1 MSQGSRIDG
10 RGLRVRRRSGRATM
24 RDVAD
29 RAGVGAITVSR
40 FFTDPSTVSASLAT
54 RIEQAV
60 RELGYVPNRI
70 AGGLASAGARVIP
83 VIVPSLA
90 NAVYANIIQGIH
102 DVLIPQG
109 YQILL
114 GPTGFSLAEEEALV
128 TTSLGWSPQGIIL
141 TGVDHTPHARRLLL
155 SARIPIV
162 ETMELGESPLDINV
176 GFSHVQAGYA
186 MTERLITLGYRHI
199 AFAGAR
205 LDQDVRAMR
214 RCEGYL
220 AALRR
225 HKLPTDLVLRFPTP
239 TKYEQ
244 GAKALEWL
252 LVQRPQID
260 AVFCHHDVLAV
271 GVLLECQ
278 RKNVEVPRRLAV
290 AGFNGLDISAA
301 VIPRLTTVVSP
312 RYRIGQLAAELL
324 LRRLKGEAVDRRVD
338 VGFEI
343 IERES
348 TRPSRQRGR

>member
-1 MSQGSRIDG
+1 
-10 RGLRVRRRSGRATM
+10 M
-24 RDVAD
+24 RDVAA

-40 FFTDPSTVSASLAT
+40 FFANPSSVSTTLAT
-54 RIEQAV
+54 RIAKAV
-60 RELGYVPNRI
+60 RELDYVPNRI
-70 AGGLASAGARVIP
+70 AGGLASVRARVIP

-114 GPTGFSLAEEEALV
+114 GHTSFSLAEEEALV
-128 TTSLGWSPQGIIL
+128 ATFLGWFPQGMIL
-141 TGVDHTPHARRLLL
+141 TGIDHTPHTRRLLL

-162 ETMELGESPLDINV
+162 ETMELGANPLDINV

-186 MTERLITLGYRHI
+186 MTERLIELGYRRI
-199 AFAGAR
+199 AFAGSR
-205 LDQDVRAMR
+205 LEQDVRAAR

-220 AALRR
+220 SALRR
-225 HKLPTDLVLRFPTP
+225 HDLPTELILRFPTP
-239 TKYEQ
+239 TTYEQ
-244 GAKALEWL
+244 GAKAVEWL
-252 LVQRPQID
+252 LTQRPRVD

-278 RKNVEVPRRLAV
+278 RQHIEVPKCLAV

-301 VIPRLTTVVSP
+301 VTPRLTTVVSP
-312 RYRIGQLAAELL
+312 RYQIGQLSAELL
-324 LRRLKGEAVDRRVD
+324 LHRLRGEAIDRQVD

-343 IERES
+343 IERE
-348 TRPSRQRGR
+348 TTCPRQLSGRARKNTETDRKAPKGPPVL